1 MQYKIMGEPM
11 PVVICEL
18 DPGESILSEAG
29 AMSWMTHNMQMET
42 TGGGVGK
49 AFGRMFSGES
59 LFQNR
64 YTAQGAPGTIAF
76 ASSFPGAIKAI
87 QIDPS
92 HPLVVQKR
100 GFLAA
105 EPGVELTVF
114 FRKKVASGLFGGEG
128 FIMQKLS
135 GSGIA
140 FVEIDG
146 STVEYDLGPG
156 EKLISSTGQVA
167 MMDATCTM
175 DVQTVKG
182 VKNVL
187 FGGEGLFNTVVTGP
201 GHVVMQTMPLTNFAG
216 VIAGMMPSKN

>member
-1 MQYKIMGEPM
+1 M

>member
-1 MQYKIMGEPM
+1 MKYEIKGEPM

-18 DPGESILSEAG
+18 NSGESILSEAG
-29 AMSWMTHNMQMET
+29 AMSWMSPNMQLET

-49 AFGRMFSGES
+49 AFGRMFSGEA

-64 YTAQGAPGTIAF
+64 YTAQGGPGMIAF
-76 ASSFPGAIKAI
+76 ASSFPGAIRAI
-87 QIDPS
+87 EIDPA
-92 HPLVVQKR
+92 HPIVVQKR

-105 EPGVELTVF
+105 DPGVELSVF

-135 GSGIA
+135 GRGIA

-146 STVEYDLGPG
+146 STVEYDLAPG

-167 MMDATCTM
+167 IMDATCTM

-187 FGGEGLFNTVVTGP
+187 FGGEGLFNTVITGP
-201 GHVVMQTMPLTNFAG
+201 GHVIMQTMPLINFAS
-216 VIAGMMPSKN
+216 VIASMLPGKT